1 MSLTAV
7 TVRNQRNKNRQQMLK
22 SKSFSSSVSCDQDQ
36 HGQQHQQRQ
45 QQLKM
50 LKAMKLASQEDHR
63 YYASVDKT
71 VVHFPP
77 AAIKANA
84 VALNYNSGVRKQ
96 SNTSRH
102 SLSLASS
109 SHLSIRSD
117 YGEAPFGN
125 EEVLQ

>member
-36 HGQQHQQRQ
+36 HGQQHQQR

-84 VALNYNSGVRKQ
+84 VALNYNSGLRKQ
-96 SNTSRH
+96 SNSSHHT
-102 SLSLASS
+102 LSLASS

-117 YGEAPFGN
+117 YGEVPFDN